1 MTAQQKMEEFREDLM
16 CAAATK
22 ERSELDM
29 KVFIANSNYT
39 DTLDSIKTLKKH
51 AESSDMNIKDLLT
64 CMLKEV
70 E

>member
-1 MTAQQKMEEFREDLM
+1 MPTQQEMEEFREDLM
-16 CAAATK
+16 CTAKAK

-39 DTLDSIKTLKKH
+39 DTLNSIKTLKKH
-51 AESSDMNIKDLLT
+51 AKSSNMSIKDLLA